1 MDKNKLWKW
10 LLLGFLVIWSIAL
23 VTPLDQKVKL
33 GLDLKGGSSFVVEVD
48 ADDVAKKMVENPD
61 NEISSVEEISASDL
75 KREVE
80 RVQEIAVEVIRNRID
95 VLGTSEPEIYPE
107 GDSRIVVRLPGAD
120 AETRAEAKA
129 QMSRDAVLTFKLVHK
144 ESNLWV
150 RELLTQGQ
158 VPRGFKL
165 AGNGEFFIRDMEIAD
180 AELDRDFYEDLKK
193 FGGKRAD
200 FMLMKDSLKDG
211 SKIYRPYYIER
222 RKQLGGDTVA
232 NA

>member
-10 LLLGFLVIWSIAL
+10 LLLGFLVIWSLTLIAPPFDQYDDDGKL
-23 VTPLDQKVKL
+23 VKRGKIKL

-48 ADDVAKKMVENPD
+48 AADVAKKMVENPD

-144 ESNLWV
+144 ESDLWV
-150 RELLTQGQ
+150 RELMTQGKI
-158 VPRGFKL
+158 PRGFKL
-165 AGNGEFFIRDMEIAD
+165 AGNGEFLIRNMEIAD
-180 AELDRDFYEDLKK
+180 A
-193 FGGKRAD
+193 
-200 FMLMKDSLKDG
+200 
-211 SKIYRPYYIER
+211 
-222 RKQLGGDTVA
+222 
-232 NA
+232 